1 MRSTNKDGMNLHISI
16 WTLLILWA
24 ALLFGGALFGR
35 WNADETHRMPTWA
48 RMASSFVLVALA
60 WDIHVLHG
68 DQIAP
73 YSLLIALG
81 MTLGFLGDL
90 FMARLIP
97 VQQHVLGGMGAFA
110 LGHIVYIAAIL
121 GLGDRLAINDT
132 PLRLGAWIA
141 LLLVGAVAWYV
152 VVWKGGKRSPLHIA
166 ALPYALLLAST
177 AGFAL
182 GMAIQDGRF
191 IPLAL
196 GAVLFLASDL
206 ILAAQ
211 LFNGATFRRIGDVV
225 WLTYGPAQMLIV
237 MSGVTAIIALP

>member
-1 MRSTNKDGMNLHISI
+1 VTIHISI
-16 WTLLILWA
+16 WALLTLWA

-35 WNADETHRMPTWA
+35 WDADETHRIPTWA

-60 WDIHVLHG
+60 WDIHVLYG
-68 DQIAP
+68 GPIAP

-110 LGHIVYIAAIL
+110 LGHVAYVAAIL
-121 GLGDRLAINDT
+121 GFGDRLGINDT
-132 PLRLGAWIA
+132 AVRLGAWAA
-141 LLLVGAVAWYV
+141 LLLIGAVAWLFV
-152 VVWKGGKRSPLHIA
+152 VRRGGDWSPLHIA

-182 GMAIQDGRF
+182 GMALQDGHF
-191 IPLAL
+191 IPLAI
-196 GAVLFLASDL
+196 GAALFLGSDL
-206 ILAAQ
+206 ILADQ
-211 LFNGATFRRIGDVV
+211 IFNGTNFRGIGDAI

-237 MSGVTAIIALP
+237 MSVVTAASLAAS